1 MGRERPSDLGYLM
14 FLAITAIPDYGI
26 TGLRLADCVAL
37 KVSTRSW
44 SARMREFIA
53 GLPKCELHLH
63 IEGTLE
69 PELRFELAKRNAVG
83 LPYETVEEM
92 RAAYDFNDLPSFLAC
107 YYEGISVLCAEPEF
121 YDLAIAYL
129 RKAASQNVRYAEIFF
144 DPQAHTSRG
153 VPFDVVIRGLR
164 RALMDAE
171 TQLGL
176 KAQLIMCFLRDF
188 QAEYAMATLLESLPY
203 RGWIVGV
210 GLDSDE
216 KGNPPA
222 KFAAVFERAR
232 QEGYM
237 LTMHCDVDQQNSIE
251 HIRQCVEQI
260 GVDRIDHGVNLL
272 EDPTLVEAIKQRG
285 LGLTVCPISNSYV
298 TDSMKADAIRRMLDL
313 GLRVT
318 INSDDPA
325 YFPGYV
331 QENLVAIQEALGL
344 SREELLQLERNAFE
358 IAWLPRQIKDAY
370 LAELNVY
377 AG

>member
-1 MGRERPSDLGYLM
+1 
-14 FLAITAIPDYGI
+14 
-26 TGLRLADCVAL
+26 
-37 KVSTRSW
+37 
-44 SARMREFIA
+44 MREFIA

-69 PELRFELAKRNAVG
+69 PELKLELAKRNAVD

-92 RAAYDFNDLPSFLAC
+92 RAAYDFTDLPSFLAC
-107 YYEGISVLCAEPEF
+107 YYEGMSVLRAEPDF

-129 RKAASQNVRYAEIFF
+129 RRAASQNVRYAEIFF

-153 VPFDVVIRGLR
+153 VPFDVVMRGLR
-164 RALMDAE
+164 RALVDAE

-203 RGWIVGV
+203 RDWIVGV

-237 LTMHCDVDQQNSIE
+237 LTMHCDVDQQDSIE

-260 GVDRIDHGVNLL
+260 GVDRIDHGVNVL
-272 EDPTLVEAIKQRG
+272 EDPALVEAIKQRG
-285 LGLTVCPISNSYV
+285 IGLTVCPISNSYV

-344 SREELLQLERNAFE
+344 SREELLQLGRNAFE
-358 IAWLPRQIKDAY
+358 IAWLPRHVKDAY

-377 AG
+377 AS

>member
-1 MGRERPSDLGYLM
+1 
-14 FLAITAIPDYGI
+14 
-26 TGLRLADCVAL
+26 
-37 KVSTRSW
+37 
-44 SARMREFIA
+44 MREFIA

-69 PELRFELAKRNAVG
+69 PELKLELARRNAVD

-92 RAAYDFNDLPSFLAC
+92 RAAYDFTDLPSFLAC
-107 YYEGISVLCAEPEF
+107 YYEGMSVLRAEPDF

-153 VPFDVVIRGLR
+153 VPFDVVMRGLR
-164 RALMDAE
+164 RALVDAE

-203 RGWIVGV
+203 RDWIVGV

-237 LTMHCDVDQQNSIE
+237 LTMHCDVDQQDSIE

-260 GVDRIDHGVNLL
+260 GVDRIDHGVNVL
-272 EDPTLVEAIKQRG
+272 EDPALVEAIKQRG
-285 LGLTVCPISNSYV
+285 IGLTVCPISNSYV

-344 SREELLQLERNAFE
+344 SREELLQLGRNAFE
-358 IAWLPRQIKDAY
+358 IAWLPRHVKDAY

-377 AG
+377 AS